1 MSAITISRQMGSR
14 GDELALHVAQKLGWR
29 LIQRNLINQAALA
42 AGVPHM
48 ALADIDELG
57 LLNLRPSVKEWRA
70 YQNQV
75 ESIIRYWADKGKTVI
90 VGRGGQMVLRDRPEV
105 FHVRVVASFEM
116 RVAQLQ
122 REEIISAESACA
134 RLETSAKMRARY
146 LRRSYGVQIDDPTL
160 YHLTINT
167 GLLGLSQAVNLVIQ
181 TFQGWIEADHINEES
196 RLRPEPQRE

>member
-14 GDELALHVAQKLGWR
+14 GDELALQVAQKLGWR

-42 AGVPHM
+42 ADVPHM

-90 VGRGGQMVLRDRPEV
+90 VGRGGQMALRGRPEV
-105 FHVRVVASFEM
+105 FHIRVVAPFEL

-122 REEIISAESACA
+122 QEENISTESARA
-134 RLETSAKMRARY
+134 RLEASAKMRARY
-146 LRRSYGVQIDDPTL
+146 LRRSYRVQIDDPSL
-160 YHLTINT
+160 YHLTLNT
-167 GLLGLSQAVNLVIQ
+167 GLLGLSQAVNLVMQ
-181 TFQGWIEADHINEES
+181 AFQAWLEADQINEES
-196 RLRPEPQRE
+196 RLRLEPQGE

>member
-1 MSAITISRQMGSR
+1 MSAITISRQMGSQ
-14 GDELALHVAQKLGWR
+14 GDELALQVAQQLGWR

-42 AGVPHM
+42 AGIPHM

-90 VGRGGQMVLRDRPEV
+90 VGRGGQMALRGRPEV
-105 FHVRVVASFEM
+105 FHIRVVAPFEL

-122 REEIISAESACA
+122 QEENISTESARA
-134 RLETSAKMRARY
+134 RLEASAKMRARY
-146 LRRSYGVQIDDPTL
+146 LRRSYRVQIDDPSL
-160 YHLTINT
+160 YHLTLNT
-167 GLLGLSQAVNLVIQ
+167 GLLGLSQAVNLVMQ
-181 TFQGWIEADHINEES
+181 AFQAWLEADQINEES
-196 RLRPEPQRE
+196 RLRLEPQGE

>member
-1 MSAITISRQMGSR
+1 MGSR
-14 GDELALHVAQKLGWR
+14 GDELALQVAQKLGWR

-42 AGVPHM
+42 ADVPHM

-90 VGRGGQMVLRDRPEV
+90 VGRGGQMVLRDRPGV
-105 FHVRVVASFEM
+105 FHIRVVAPFEM
-116 RVAQLQ
+116 RAAQLQ
-122 REEIISAESACA
+122 QEENISAESACA
-134 RLETSAKMRARY
+134 RLEASAKTRARY

-160 YHLTINT
+160 YHLTLNT

-181 TFQGWIEADHINEES
+181 TFQAWLEADQLNEES
-196 RLRPEPQRE
+196 RLRPEPQHE